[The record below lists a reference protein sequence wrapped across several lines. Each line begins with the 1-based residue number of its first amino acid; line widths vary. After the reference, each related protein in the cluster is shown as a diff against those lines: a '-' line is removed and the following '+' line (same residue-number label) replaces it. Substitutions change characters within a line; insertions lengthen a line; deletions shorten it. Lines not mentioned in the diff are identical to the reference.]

1 MENKEQ
7 QILAEIKSMMA
18 TLRQQMEMLDAK
30 MAQLQQLTQTD
41 DEELTPIVLDIDT
54 FAEPIE
60 ISTEVPAEVP
70 VDESA
75 EESAEESV
83 EVSLEVPVEEPV
95 EIFMEVP
102 VEEPAEEPEE
112 LADELAEEPVEG
124 QASDYE
130 DLPTEDEEP
139 AEEPAEEPLEE
150 PAEEPAEE
158 ADEEPSDDLPFD
170 LPADEPEEETTEVFA
185 EDPVEEL
192 AEESVDLIV
201 EVEEEPLVESQ
212 PEPVVEMKPM
222 VKEAIIDVMTE
233 RQAWRTDMP
242 GTPVKDVRLAISLH
256 ERVLFIN
263 HLFSEDPM
271 AFQAAVNR
279 VNASESLEQVVEFV
293 KETYPQWNLESD
305 LVYRFMMAVR
315 RKIRS

>member
-18 TLRQQMEMLDAK
+18 TLRQQMEILDAK
-30 MAQLQQLTQTD
+30 MAQLQQLTQTAD
-41 DEELTPIVLDIDT
+41 DEFAPIVLDIDSFEISVEDSLEEQVSEPASAPVT
-54 FAEPIE
+54 EDVQEQAAEVESAPEPAPEEVSDDLPFELQSEEYSEEFAEVSEEEQSE
-60 ISTEVPAEVP
+60 IPAVE
-70 VDESA
+70 EHA
-75 EESAEESV
+75 EELV
-83 EVSLEVPVEEPV
+83 EVPVEESEEEQGEIVLDDVQGAATAESVDDMPV
-95 EIFMEVP
+95 EILLDNP
-102 VEEPAEEPEE
+102 VEKSVEE
-112 LADELAEEPVEG
+112 AVEEPVE
-124 QASDYE
+124 
-130 DLPTEDEEP
+130 DLPEV
-139 AEEPAEEPLEE
+139 L
-150 PAEEPAEE
+150 
-158 ADEEPSDDLPFD
+158 S
-170 LPADEPEEETTEVFA
+170 EPEEK
-185 EDPVEEL
+185 PV
-192 AEESVDLIV
+192 
-201 EVEEEPLVESQ
+201 
-212 PEPVVEMKPM
+212 

-279 VNASESLEQVVEFV
+279 VNASESLEQVVDFV
-293 KETYPQWNLESD
+293 KETYPQWNLDSD